1 MMVSQDRI
9 QGSQGLR
16 GQVPGAAGSTSGRL
30 DGSQRTQQVLTW
42 SAMAAALLTALSS
55 SVTRQMLGHTLAN
68 VCILGGIV
76 GAPFISVLAWVGM
89 VLPTT
94 APLHQAAPTLMTGAL
109 IWLALA
115 IIGAHAFR
123 LDRRDTHDSV
133 G

>member
-1 MMVSQDRI
+1 MVSQDCI
-9 QGSQGLR
+9 EGSQGLR
-16 GQVPGAAGSTSGRL
+16 AQIPSAAGSASGRF
-30 DGSQRTQQVLTW
+30 DDSQRSQQVLTW
-42 SAMAAALLTALSS
+42 SAMVAALLTVMTS

-76 GAPFISVLAWVGM
+76 GAPFISMLAWVGM
-89 VLPTT
+89 VLPTM

-123 LDRRDTHDSV
+123 RDRRDTHDEV
-133 G
+133 K